1 MEKYKEIRKEQLKN
15 GFIQKQIEEMKLSY
29 TYEAFLGQIT
39 SLQNGK
45 PIFLPNDPSFVP
57 PSYRGTRRF
66 YKRMERVY
74 QKV

>member
-1 MEKYKEIRKEQLKN
+1 MKN

-57 PSYRGTRRF
+57 LRTEEQGDFTKGWNEYIKKYSVFR
-66 YKRMERVY
+66 
-74 QKV
+74 